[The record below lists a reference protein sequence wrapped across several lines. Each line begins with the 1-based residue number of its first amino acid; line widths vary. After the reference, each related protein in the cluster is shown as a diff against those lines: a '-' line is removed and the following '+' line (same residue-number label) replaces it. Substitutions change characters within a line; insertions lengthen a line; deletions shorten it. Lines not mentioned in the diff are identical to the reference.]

1 VPKQMR
7 HRHKLVICEVAQ
19 MKCEYTLAMRSRL
32 LLEQQS
38 SVFLEDMRDG

>member
-1 VPKQMR
+1 MWK
-7 HRHKLVICEVAQ
+7 VAQ
-19 MKCEYTLAMRSRL
+19 MKGQYTLAMRSRL